1 MSAEKSKPRAL
12 VIGGSLGG
20 LMAGIESLHAGCDVE
35 IFERSPR
42 ALDDRGAGIVMQ
54 SETLHMLTHRCG
66 LAEDE
71 TGVRLRQRQYL
82 GHDGKPESQQYMPQL
97 TTSWG
102 LLQRALRETFPEERY
117 HAGCELLEFTDAGGA
132 VSARFAD
139 GSEVRG
145 NLLIGADGSR
155 STIRQQLFPEVQPRY
170 AGYVAW
176 RGVVHERVAGAPLLS
191 TFGDYFTFQQM
202 HHSHI
207 LCYLI
212 PGANGETQP
221 GERRLNWVWYWNF
234 SETELPRLMTG
245 HDNRLHKY
253 SIPPGHLCHE
263 VVTAQQDIAS
273 RVLCPQFFE
282 LWQATQEPFLQPILD
297 LGVPRMVSGRVALV
311 GDAAFI
317 PRPHTAASTSKAA
330 ANAIALGEAVG
341 AHPSDLERAL
351 AEWEPDQLALGR
363 RLEAHGQMLGNRSQ
377 FS

>member
-35 IFERSPR
+35 IFGRSPS

-71 TGVRLRQRQYL
+71 TGVRLCQRQYL

-117 HAGCELLEFTDAGGA
+117 HAGCELLEFTDAGGT

-139 GSEVRG
+139 GSEVCG

-176 RGVVHERVAGAPLLS
+176 RGVVHERVAGAALLS

-212 PGANGETQP
+212 
-221 GERRLNWVWYWNF
+221 
-234 SETELPRLMTG
+234 
-245 HDNRLHKY
+245 
-253 SIPPGHLCHE
+253 
-263 VVTAQQDIAS
+263 
-273 RVLCPQFFE
+273 
-282 LWQATQEPFLQPILD
+282 
-297 LGVPRMVSGRVALV
+297 
-311 GDAAFI
+311 
-317 PRPHTAASTSKAA
+317 
-330 ANAIALGEAVG
+330 
-341 AHPSDLERAL
+341 
-351 AEWEPDQLALGR
+351 
-363 RLEAHGQMLGNRSQ
+363 
-377 FS
+377 